1 MKDKKRTQKPR
12 KDQSADNARKRMLKR
27 NGLAKD
33 QHTAADAYKAMLAR
47 HYKDR

>member
-1 MKDKKRTQKPR
+1 MTNKKRTQKPR
-12 KDQSADNARKRMLKR
+12 KDQSAESARNHMLKR

-47 HYKDR
+47 HYRER